1 MIVRSVR
8 RQANWPYPFDP
19 NSLFQ
24 VGLKLT
30 DILKRQ
36 CELSYHLHMP
46 LSDIEDCNVGEL
58 KWIHDWLVQ
67 QKRDEQE
74 QLEKQLKNGNK

>member
-1 MIVRSVR
+1 
-8 RQANWPYPFDP
+8 
-19 NSLFQ
+19 
-24 VGLKLT
+24 
-30 DILKRQ
+30 
-36 CELSYHLHMP
+36 MP